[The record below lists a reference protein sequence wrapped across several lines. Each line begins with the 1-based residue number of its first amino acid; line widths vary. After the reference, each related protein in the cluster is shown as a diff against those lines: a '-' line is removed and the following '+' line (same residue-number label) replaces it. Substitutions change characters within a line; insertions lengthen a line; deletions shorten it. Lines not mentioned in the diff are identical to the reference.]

1 MTFDEIRE
9 IPDLQIN
16 VTDVVEDCFY
26 YKMFLLGRISL
37 EAGMKAE
44 ERLMFKYTQKELE
57 NAFALADR
65 MIDNIDKYGVAA
77 ASMV

>member
-9 IPDLQIN
+9 IPELQID
-16 VTDVVEDCFY
+16 VTEIVEDCFY

-44 ERLMFKYTQKELE
+44 NRLMFKYTQKELE
-57 NAFALADR
+57 QAFAVADQ
-65 MIDNIDKYGVAA
+65 MIENIDKYGVAA
-77 ASMV
+77 ASMA

>member
-1 MTFDEIRE
+1 MTFDETRE
-9 IPDLQIN
+9 IPDLQID

>member
-9 IPDLQIN
+9 IPDLQID

-65 MIDNIDKYGVAA
+65 MIDNIDKYGIAA

>member
-9 IPDLQIN
+9 IPDLQID

-44 ERLMFKYTQKELE
+44 ERLMFKYTQEELE

-65 MIDNIDKYGVAA
+65 MIDNLDKYGVAA

>member
-9 IPDLQIN
+9 IPDLQID

-65 MIDNIDKYGVAA
+65 MINNIDKYGVAA

>member
-9 IPDLQIN
+9 IPDLQID

>member
-1 MTFDEIRE
+1 MTFDEIIE
-9 IPDLQIN
+9 IPDLQID